1 MIEVHEH
8 RAVAEL
14 RLQRPP
20 VNALNLELVE
30 GLISELQ
37 NQAKNGAKAIVISGK
52 EGLFSGGL
60 DVPELLQQSRNT
72 MRVFWGRFFAMT
84 QSLVTSPV
92 PVIAAITGHSPAGGA
107 VIAIHCDYRVAAA
120 GDFRIGLNEV
130 QVGLAVPPQVLKA
143 LEFLVGSRQA
153 ALLATTGRMVPP
165 EDALALGLVDEV
177 VASSEVVARA
187 VAVAEEWTQLWP
199 DAMNH
204 TRLAARRA
212 LVHQPD
218 QAEIEALTEG
228 WFSDETRQ
236 ALQALVASL
245 GK

>member
-20 VNALNLELVE
+20 VNALNLDLVE

-130 QVGLAVPPQVLKA
+130 QVGLTLPEVLFKT
-143 LEFLVGSRQA
+143 LRFVVGPR
-153 ALLATTGRMVPP
+153 
-165 EDALALGLVDEV
+165 
-177 VASSEVVARA
+177 
-187 VAVAEEWTQLWP
+187 
-199 DAMNH
+199 H
-204 TRLAARRA
+204 AARLGIDARI
-212 LVHQPD
+212 VMP
-218 QAEIEALTEG
+218 EG
-228 WFSDETRQ
+228 TPIVVR
-236 ALQALVASL
+236 
-245 GK
+245 